1 MLIQNYRKKVIGQI
15 HTKNQIYSLL
25 QLKADKN
32 SSYTID
38 DINNL
43 FFNKTQIDD
52 KLNLKS
58 NWTDILTKDQIFAL
72 NLLKADK
79 NNTYTITEVNNALNL
94 KSNLDRYHI

>member
-1 MLIQNYRKKVIGQI
+1 MLMQNYRKKSDWTEI
-15 HTKNQIYSLL
+15 HTKNQIHSLL

-58 NWTDILTKDQIFAL
+58 NWTDINK
-72 NLLKADK
+72 
-79 NNTYTITEVNNALNL
+79 
-94 KSNLDRYHI
+94 KSDIYIIKFES